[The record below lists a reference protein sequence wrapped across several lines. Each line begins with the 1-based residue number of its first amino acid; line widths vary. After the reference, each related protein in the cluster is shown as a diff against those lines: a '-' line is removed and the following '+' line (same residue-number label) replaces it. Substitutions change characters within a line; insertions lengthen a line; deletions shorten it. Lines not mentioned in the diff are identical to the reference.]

1 MFCQLTIP
9 SLLKEGKKTAVL
21 AVPLVIGQ
29 VSQMLMIVTDTVMV
43 GNVGV
48 TELAAL
54 SFANAVFAIPFVF
67 GIGLITSISVLSSGA
82 AGRKDEASARATCR
96 NGFYLALASGLALFL
111 LSAFLIPFLS
121 FFGQPA
127 NVTAAAPPYLFLIL
141 ISLVPALGSMG
152 LKNHGDSL
160 DHPWPSFFIFLG
172 GVFLNILLNQLFIF
186 NLGYGLVGAGWATL
200 ISRIAILVA
209 MVIWLDRS
217 KSLKQF
223 IPNRWLARPDPAT
236 LRKLLTLGI
245 PASFHLLAEVG
256 AFSATGFL
264 IGFYGEISLASHQIA
279 LTTGGTLF
287 MIPLGLSIAL
297 TMRMGNAA
305 GAQEKERYPTIIVS
319 GWIITLL
326 FATLTSL
333 FCGLGKDFIA
343 PLYNDDPEVIALA
356 AKFLLVI
363 AVFQFVDAIQV
374 ASGGILRG
382 LEDVTMPAWTAVL
395 SYWFFGIPLG
405 WLIATKGDLGPIGVW
420 WGLAIGLTVASIIL
434 TARVFKIAR

>member
-1 MFCQLTIP
+1 MFRQLTIP

-29 VSQMLMIVTDTVMV
+29 VSQMLMIVADTVMV

-82 AGRKDEASARATCR
+82 AGRQDEAAARATCR
-96 NGFYLALASGLALFL
+96 NGFYLALAAGIALLL
-111 LSAFLIPFLS
+111 LSASLIPFLS
-121 FFGQPA
+121 FFGQPVD
-127 NVTAAAPPYLFLIL
+127 VTAAAPPYLLLIL

-172 GVFLNILLNQLFIF
+172 GVLLNIALNQLFIF

-209 MVIWLDRS
+209 MMLWLDRS
-217 KSLKQF
+217 KHLQHLT
-223 IPNRWLARPDPAT
+223 PNRWLAKPDPQT
-236 LRKLLTLGI
+236 LRKLLALGV

-256 AFSATGFL
+256 AFSAAGFL
-264 IGFYGEISLASHQIA
+264 VGFYGKIPLAAHQIA
-279 LTTGGTLF
+279 LTTAGTLF
-287 MIPLGLSIAL
+287 MIPLGLAIAL

-305 GAQEKERYPTIIVS
+305 GAQEKERYPAIIAS
-319 GWIITLL
+319 GWLLTL
-326 FATLTSL
+326 FFVILTAV
-333 FCGLGKDFIA
+333 FCGVGRNVIA
-343 PLYNDDPEVIALA
+343 ALYVDEAEVIALA
-356 AKFLLVI
+356 ARFLLVV
-363 AVFQFVDAIQV
+363 AVFQVVDAIQV
-374 ASGGILRG
+374 VSGGVLRG
-382 LEDVTMPAWTAVL
+382 LADVTIPAWTAFL
-395 SYWFFGIPLG
+395 SYWFFGIPVG
-405 WLIATKGDLGPIGVW
+405 WLIATKGDLGPIGIW
-420 WGLAIGLTVASIIL
+420 WGLAIGLTVAAIIL

>member
-1 MFCQLTIP
+1 MFRQLTIP

-29 VSQMLMIVTDTVMV
+29 VSQMLMIVADTVMV

-82 AGRKDEASARATCR
+82 AGRKDEAAARATCR

-172 GVFLNILLNQLFIF
+172 GVLLNIALNQLFIF

-200 ISRIAILVA
+200 ISRITIL
-209 MVIWLDRS
+209 
-217 KSLKQF
+217 
-223 IPNRWLARPDPAT
+223 
-236 LRKLLTLGI
+236 
-245 PASFHLLAEVG
+245 
-256 AFSATGFL
+256 
-264 IGFYGEISLASHQIA
+264 
-279 LTTGGTLF
+279 
-287 MIPLGLSIAL
+287 
-297 TMRMGNAA
+297 
-305 GAQEKERYPTIIVS
+305 
-319 GWIITLL
+319 
-326 FATLTSL
+326 
-333 FCGLGKDFIA
+333 
-343 PLYNDDPEVIALA
+343 
-356 AKFLLVI
+356 
-363 AVFQFVDAIQV
+363 V